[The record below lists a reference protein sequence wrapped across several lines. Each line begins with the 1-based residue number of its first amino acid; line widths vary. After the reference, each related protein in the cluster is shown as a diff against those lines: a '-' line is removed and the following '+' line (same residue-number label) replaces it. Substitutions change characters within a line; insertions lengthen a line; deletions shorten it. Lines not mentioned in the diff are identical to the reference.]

1 MRSYSGDWGCKS
13 AFRWHVE
20 NRKWHLEVESLLF
33 SAKSVYNSKVYI
45 QWDLECRKQQ
55 WNNQPITG
63 LAINVVIGSFFRFC
77 FVPPT
82 ILIVRE
88 SYSASNSVGLIF
100 TMHRNTLRFL
110 LRLQLRHQQKP
121 AALIPCWRF
130 LLLLIRYRLWSST
143 PFCTLRCHVVNYT
156 VIILNTLLLSLQIV
170 RL

>member
-1 MRSYSGDWGCKS
+1 MGIGVARALFDDLVKTENGIWKRNRCYFLPNPFTIQKS
-13 AFRWHVE
+13 M
-20 NRKWHLEVESLLF
+20 
-33 SAKSVYNSKVYI
+33 I
-45 QWDLECRKQQ
+45 PWDLESRKQQ

-82 ILIVRE
+82 ILIE
-88 SYSASNSVGLIF
+88 SYSASNFVGLIF

-110 LRLQLRHQQKP
+110 LRLQLRRQQKS
-121 AALIPCWRF
+121 AGLIPCWRF

-143 PFCTLRCHVVNYT
+143 PFFTLRCHVVNYT
-156 VIILNTLLLSLQIV
+156 VIILNALLLSLQIV